1 MGRSKSPATTDP
13 LRARASR
20 RPRVVRR
27 GRGTP
32 AAARLASWALAL
44 AASLLLAGRVDAEE
58 GGSGHYVPGATAS
71 FIDMMPGKPSI
82 VYLNAFLYYSGSAA
96 ARRDIPIAGDLVA
109 ELDGT
114 SYADSS
120 ILLAEMK
127 VNSLPIDYAIAL
139 VIPYV
144 WMDVSGEVTGPLT
157 RKRRDH
163 ADGLGDITFSPL
175 MIGWTHEALKLE
187 GYLNIYAPTGAYE
200 VGRLANPGK
209 NFWTFEPGVA
219 ANWISPTIGLELT
232 GFLAYDVN
240 NRNPATNYQSG
251 NQLHFDGTVA
261 EHIPLFDLGIFGLGA
276 NVFVY
281 QQVTGDSGSGATL
294 GSFEGS
300 SVGIG
305 PTVSYIN
312 TIGGVDIV
320 SEAKWLPELDVTNRL
335 QGDFVWFKI
344 GAVF

>member
-1 MGRSKSPATTDP
+1 MGRSRSAPTTD
-13 LRARASR
+13 
-20 RPRVVRR
+20 RP
-27 GRGTP
+27 P
-32 AAARLASWALAL
+32 AAAPWALAL
-44 AASLLLAGRVDAEE
+44 AACLLVGGRPVDAEE

-71 FIDMMPGKPSI
+71 FIDLMPGRPSI
-82 VYLNAFLYYSGSAA
+82 VYLNAFLYYSGSAS

-109 ELDGT
+109 GLDGT

-120 ILLAEMK
+120 IFLAEMK
-127 VNSLPIDYAIAL
+127 MNSLPIDYAVAL

-144 WMDVSGEVTGPLT
+144 WMDVSGEVVGPGPLGG
-157 RKRRDH
+157 KRSDS

-175 MIGWTHEALKLE
+175 MIGWTRDALRLE
-187 GYLNIYAPTGAYE
+187 GYFNVYAPTGAYE
-200 VGRLANPGK
+200 VGRLANVGK

-219 ANWISPTIGLELT
+219 GSWISPTIGLELT
-232 GFLAYDVN
+232 GFLGYDVN
-240 NRNPATNYQSG
+240 TRNPATNYQSG
-251 NQLHFDGTVA
+251 DQLHFDGTVA
-261 EHIPLFDLGIFGLGA
+261 EHVPLFDLGIFGLGA

-312 TIGGVDIV
+312 KIGDVDIV